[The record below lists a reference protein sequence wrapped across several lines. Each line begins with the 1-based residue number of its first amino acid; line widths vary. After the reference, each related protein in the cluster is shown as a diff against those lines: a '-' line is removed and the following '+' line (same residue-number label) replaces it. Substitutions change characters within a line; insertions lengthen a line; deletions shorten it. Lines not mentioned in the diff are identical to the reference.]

1 MVARGGKVRTFQ
13 LVSALQRTGITRL
26 TMSLATSTS
35 HIVNTLLLITYIT
48 ECYNQTLKS
57 YSLLYCYTKM
67 NINVFLVYL
76 V

>member
-35 HIVNTLLLITYIT
+35 HIVNTLLLITY

-67 NINVFLVYL
+67 NISVFLVYL